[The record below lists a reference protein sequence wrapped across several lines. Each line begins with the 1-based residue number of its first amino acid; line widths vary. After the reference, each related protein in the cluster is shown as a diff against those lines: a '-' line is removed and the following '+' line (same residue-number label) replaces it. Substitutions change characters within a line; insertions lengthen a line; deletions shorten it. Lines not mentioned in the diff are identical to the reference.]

1 MPVSS
6 SANREKAK
14 KEKKVKKDRRIPLYH
29 DTKQVD
35 ELHNDHRINVAIK
48 RINQIVKLIFKNTK
62 DSQAITSGSGGNV
75 IIPVNRST
83 TED

>member
-1 MPVSS
+1 M
-6 SANREKAK
+6 
-14 KEKKVKKDRRIPLYH
+14 KE
-29 DTKQVD
+29 
-35 ELHNDHRINVAIK
+35 EHR
-48 RINQIVKLIFKNTK
+48 IVKLIFKNTK